1 MKNKTA
7 ILIGATGLVGSHVL
21 KELHDNIDIGQ
32 ILIFGRRSVK
42 TKHGKVKEYIIDFD
56 QIENYKTL
64 IRGDVLFSCLGTTLK
79 AAGSK
84 ENQFKVDVT
93 YQDEFAKIAADNRI
107 PAYYLISAP
116 GADKKSK
123 FFYSLTP
130 KVEMEFEAAQ
140 NRYLG
145 LNNTETPTPSYTLLN
160 MGIMKEINYSKT
172 KNIQFQFQ
180 VNNLFDVAYQSH
192 LSRLKYFEYYAQS
205 PDGHLGIYNMGRNVT
220 LKAVV
225 PF

>member
-21 KELHDNIDIGQ
+21 KELQDKIDIGQ

-56 QIENYKTL
+56 QIDNYKTL

-84 ENQFKVDVT
+84 KTQFKVDVT
-93 YQDEFAKIAADNRI
+93 YQDEFAKVAADNRI
-107 PAYYLISAP
+107 PAYYLVSAP

-123 FFYSLTP
+123 FFYSRIKGELEERIQRYNFEKIRFFRPSILTGSREEER
-130 KVEMEFEAAQ
+130 KGEKWAAWFM
-140 NRYLG
+140 NNIGRYIPLISQYKPISG
-145 LNNTETPTPSYTLLN
+145 ATVAKAMVNEYLNNTPGSFKIYELDKIHDLAETQKS
-160 MGIMKEINYSKT
+160 
-172 KNIQFQFQ
+172 
-180 VNNLFDVAYQSH
+180 
-192 LSRLKYFEYYAQS
+192 
-205 PDGHLGIYNMGRNVT
+205 
-220 LKAVV
+220 
-225 PF
+225 